1 MKCEKKLQKGTV
13 VNRKVIRKRNEKFER
28 RGKEMRKVK
37 GQKRGQL
44 YCSSTL
50 HRLVSAAKQ
59 LNSVKFP

>member
-37 GQKRGQL
+37 GQKRG
-44 YCSSTL
+44 
-50 HRLVSAAKQ
+50 
-59 LNSVKFP
+59 